1 MQIDYDQILA
11 KRPHSEDAVFAWHQ
25 DMAYWPPFTSDI
37 SAATCWLAV
46 SDSTEEN
53 GCMRSVAGS
62 QKEPELRKHAPG
74 TDNSKAVTVVLNNT
88 SKGRQHCRGLHACTE
103 MLQCHL
109 HLCGMPFYVCL
120 YILEHWWHMCTKL
133 YIVCQSCMR
142 ESTTS
147 LWTDLAY
154 VASKPTGHIV

>member
-53 GCMRSVAGS
+53 GCMRFVAGS

-74 TDNSKAVTVVLNNT
+74 VGLGVVVTCMLNKKLKCDAT
-88 SKGRQHCRGLHACTE
+88 LSCVTTMQIKHCTASATH
-103 MLQCHL
+103 
-109 HLCGMPFYVCL
+109 VC
-120 YILEHWWHMCTKL
+120 M
-133 YIVCQSCMR
+133 VCQ
-142 ESTTS
+142 
-147 LWTDLAY
+147 LLLAY
-154 VASKPTGHIV
+154 TYWEYLWCCPYGTKIAGLVCAGLVSSKSNCH